1 MKNLIL
7 TTILISTLT
16 VIGLSKSQA
25 LEFTVNSET
34 TSPTDSITEMFGDF
48 VYDDFIVYPNSDFNN
63 LNLQFN
69 LLKGSDLSFMIY
81 DESGEVIKS
90 IDFGYKPAGN
100 RHIVI
105 QLDDF
110 KAGNY
115 KAQLNS
121 EGANITEWFEILQ

>member
-48 VYDDFIVYPNSDFNN
+48 VYDDFIVYPNLDFNN

-81 DESGEVIKS
+81 NESGEVVKS
-90 IDFGYKPAGN
+90 IDLGYKPAGN

-121 EGANITEWFEILQ
+121 EGAKITEWFEILQ